1 MAKADFVAQN
11 RAALV
16 DFLEDNIRM
25 RRWIFDPATR
35 MDAIKQVS
43 DIAKIPVQQYSDWI
57 YSTKDYYYQP
67 DALIDVQRLQDNVDV
82 MAKLGV
88 IPARIDI
95 TLLVDLSLA
104 REAAS
109 RIKD

>member
-1 MAKADFVAQN
+1 
-11 RAALV
+11 
-16 DFLEDNIRM
+16 
-25 RRWIFDPATR
+25 

-43 DIAKIPVQQYSDWI
+43 DIAKIPVQQYSDSI

-67 DALIDVQRLQDNVDV
+67 DALIDAQRLQDNVDV